1 MCYLYFCFG
10 FPRSFSLSILNRY
23 NSDAKSP
30 SEGEGEEDGAGEEEV
45 EERPKAKKRKSESSA
60 PKPPSKKKKGVCV
73 CLCYLQPWQQKAK
86 DLKTGD
92 GGVPGIRQNSSC
104 CRPCQV

>member
-1 MCYLYFCFG
+1 MLPLSLFCFS
-10 FPRSFSLSILNRY
+10 PLSILNRY

-60 PKPPSKKKKGVCV
+60 PKPPSKKKKGVCGCWDV
-73 CLCYLQPWQQKAK
+73 CGW
-86 DLKTGD
+86 
-92 GGVPGIRQNSSC
+92 GVSRWVWRGCVI
-104 CRPCQV
+104 